1 VSDVP
6 PVQDQDSPRPRRGG
20 RAWWQWV
27 IGIGFILAAAGSYA
41 IRWVEKNHPE
51 WMLAMS
57 AEETVP
63 LRLPAGTQTVDTVPV
78 SAAALKDLNVLLI
91 TMDTTRGDRL
101 GYYGNSA
108 VKTPALDELAT
119 GGVIFSRAITTSPTT
134 LPSHSSIL
142 TGLYPFHH
150 GARMNGQTRLSPEHE
165 TMAEILGA
173 HGYQTAA
180 YVSAFV
186 LAKGFGV
193 AQGFTTYDDET
204 ERFDDAPIHREAERR
219 GDITTDL
226 ALGWLKAHQSGKFFL
241 WVHYYD
247 AHAPYELKPGFEEKY
262 VDNPYHGEIAFIDS
276 QVRRLTD
283 HLKASALQEKTLIVV
298 VGDHGEGRGQH
309 REWTHG
315 LLLYEP
321 TMHVPMLMNCPGKI
335 PPKLHVGREV
345 CIVDVLPTLAF
356 MLGVP
361 APAAVEGVNL
371 CSNWDAGRPIY
382 GETAEGFNQ
391 YGLAPLLSVRVD
403 GKKYVYAPIPELYD
417 LRSDEDEAND
427 IAQTDPQAAAKLHAQ
442 LQAYFG
448 VDLDKASS
456 VQGTVQLAGEDAE
469 KLAALGYVG
478 SGLTSSSGSGPMP
491 NPKDIMP
498 LINELEVAMDIKS
511 IEDRPIAI
519 ARLEALAAEHPD
531 FYAAHHKLADL
542 YYREG
547 QYFLAQ
553 SSLERALAIH
563 PDVTMNLVTLARCHM
578 NMKDTE
584 QAVAVYRRA
593 IESTSSK
600 AAIIA
605 ELGRLLL
612 VSGRTEEAIR
622 ELRAAFELMPAD
634 IETVEPLVE
643 AMQRVGHGLE
653 ATVLMRQK
661 LDERP
666 ELIAVRAALAG
677 LLAKDG
683 KLPEALSLLE
693 AGLVANP
700 DHPDLTNA
708 LVQILIDPAHGDA
721 SRVGEAVARMERVCS
736 EMKEVDPRY
745 LYTLAEAYVRQG
757 RPTEAIDTARTALEA
772 AQKAG
777 RTRLASKIE
786 RDLAKLESA
795 LRK

>member
-1 VSDVP
+1 MSDIA
-6 PVQDQDSPRPRRGG
+6 PVQDQNTPKPRGG
-20 RAWWQWV
+20 GRPWWQWV
-27 IGIGFILAAAGSYA
+27 IGIGFLLAAAGSYG
-41 IRWVEKNHPE
+41 IRWVEKHYPV
-51 WMLAMS
+51 WFLTMT

-63 LRLPAGTQTVDTVPV
+63 MRLPAGTQTVETVPV
-78 SAAALKDLNVLLI
+78 SASALQDVNVLLI

-101 GYYGNSA
+101 GYYGNSD
-108 VKTPALDELAT
+108 VQTPALDALAT
-119 GGVIFSRAITTSPTT
+119 GGVIFSRAMTTSPTT

-150 GARMNGQTRLSPEHE
+150 GARMNGQTRLAPEHE

-173 HGYQTAA
+173 RGYETAA

-186 LAKGFGV
+186 LSKTFGV

-204 ERFDDAPIHREAERR
+204 ETFEDAPIHREAERR
-219 GDITTDL
+219 GDVTTDR
-226 ALGWLKAHQSGKFFL
+226 ALGWLKTHKSGKFFL

-262 VDNPYHGEIAFIDS
+262 ADNPYHGEIAFIDS
-276 QVRRLTD
+276 QVQRLTD
-283 HLKASALQEKTLIVV
+283 YLKTSGLQEKTLIVV

-315 LLLYEP
+315 LLLYDP

-335 PPKLHVGREV
+335 PPRLHVAREV
-345 CIVDVLPTLAF
+345 CIVDVLPTVAF
-356 MLGVP
+356 MMGFP
-361 APAAVEGVNL
+361 SPSAVEGVNL
-371 CSNWDAGRPIY
+371 CSTWDAGRPIY

-391 YGLAPLLSVRVD
+391 YGLAPLLSVRAA
-403 GKKYVYAPIPELYD
+403 GKKYIYAPVPELYD
-417 LRSDEDEAND
+417 VRSDEDEEND
-427 IAQTDPQAAAKLHAQ
+427 LAQADAQDAAKLHAQ

-448 VDLDKASS
+448 DDLDKASS
-456 VQGTVQLAGEDAE
+456 VSGTVQLVGEDAE

-478 SGLTSSSGSGPMP
+478 SGLTSTSGSGPMP
-491 NPKDIMP
+491 NPKEIMP
-498 LINELEVAMDIKS
+498 LINELEVAMDVRT

-519 ARLEALAAEHPD
+519 ARMEALAAEHPD

-563 PDVTMNLVTLARCHM
+563 PDVTMNIVTLARCHM
-578 NMKDTE
+578 NMKETE

-593 IESTSSK
+593 IDSTSSK

-622 ELRAAFELMPAD
+622 ELRAAFELTPGD
-634 IETVEPLVE
+634 GETVEPLVE
-643 AMQRVGHGLE
+643 AMQRVGRSRE
-653 ATVLMRQK
+653 ASDLMRQK
-661 LDERP
+661 LDSRP
-666 ELIAVRAALAG
+666 EVIAVRAALAG

-683 KLPEALSLLE
+683 KLTEALSLLD
-693 AGLVANP
+693 AGLAENP
-700 DHPDLTNA
+700 GQPDLTNA

-721 SRVGEAVARMERVCS
+721 SRVAEAVSRMERVCAS
-736 EMKEVDPRY
+736 MKKADARL
-745 LYTLAEAYVRQG
+745 LYTLAMAYMRQG
-757 RPTEAIDTARTALEA
+757 NTGQAITTAQSALETARES
-772 AQKAG
+772 G
-777 RTRLASKIE
+777 RTRLAAKIE
-786 RDLAKLESA
+786 QDLAKLEPVVPQ
-795 LRK
+795 

>member
-1 VSDVP
+1 MSDVAP
-6 PVQDQDSPRPRRGG
+6 IQDQDTPRPRGGG
-20 RAWWQWV
+20 RPWWQWV
-27 IGIGFILAAAGSYA
+27 IGIGFLLAAAGSYA
-41 IRWVEKNHPE
+41 IRWVEKHYPV
-51 WMLAMS
+51 WFLTMT

-63 LRLPAGTQTVDTVPV
+63 LRLPTGTQTVETVPV
-78 SAAALKDLNVLLI
+78 AAGAMKGLNVLLI

-108 VKTPALDELAT
+108 VETPALDALAT

-262 VDNPYHGEIAFIDS
+262 ADNPYHGEIAFIDS

-283 HLKASALQEKTLIVV
+283 YLKTSALQEKTLIVV

-335 PPKLHVGREV
+335 PPRLHVGRDV

-361 APAAVEGVNL
+361 APSAVEGVNL
-371 CSNWDAGRPIY
+371 CSNWDDGRPIY
-382 GETAEGFNQ
+382 GETAEGFNA

-403 GKKYVYAPIPELYD
+403 GKKYVYAPNPELYD
-417 LRSDEDEAND
+417 VRSDEDEVND
-427 IAQTDPQAAAKLHAQ
+427 IAQTDPQDAAKLHAQ
-442 LQAYFG
+442 LQAFFG

-456 VQGTVQLAGEDAE
+456 VQGTVHLAGEDAE

-478 SGLTSSSGSGPMP
+478 SGLTASSGSGPMP

-498 LINELEVAMDIKS
+498 LINELEVAMDIRS

-578 NMKDTE
+578 NMKETE

-593 IESTSSK
+593 IDSTSSK
-600 AAIIA
+600 GAIIA

-622 ELRAAFELMPAD
+622 ELRAAFELMPGD
-634 IETVEPLVE
+634 IETVEPLVD
-643 AMQRVGHGLE
+643 AMQRVGHGIE

-666 ELIAVRAALAG
+666 ELIAVRAELAG

-693 AGLVANP
+693 AGLAEDP
-700 DHPDLTNA
+700 DQPDLTNA
-708 LVQILIDPAHGDA
+708 LVQILIDPVHGDA
-721 SRVGEAVARMERVCS
+721 SRVSDAVSRMERVCAN
-736 EMKEVDPRY
+736 MKKPDARL
-745 LYTLAEAYVRQG
+745 LYTLAMAYMRQG
-757 RPTEAIDTARTALEA
+757 NTGQAITTAQAALETARES
-772 AQKAG
+772 G
-777 RTRLASKIE
+777 RTRLAAKIE
-786 RDLAKLESA
+786 QDLAKLLPFA
-795 LRK
+795 PQ

>member
-1 VSDVP
+1 VSDIS
-6 PVQDQDSPRPRRGG
+6 PVQDHDTPKPRGG
-20 RAWWQWV
+20 GRPWWQWV
-27 IGIGFILAAAGSYA
+27 IGIGFLLAAAGSYA
-41 IRWVEKNHPE
+41 VRWVEKHYPA
-51 WMLAMS
+51 WLLTMT

-63 LRLPAGTQTVDTVPV
+63 LRLPTGTQTVETVPV
-78 SAAALKDLNVLLI
+78 SAGALKDLNVLLI

-108 VKTPALDELAT
+108 VETPALDALAT
-119 GGVIFSRAITTSPTT
+119 GGVFFSRAITTSPTT

-150 GARMNGQTRLSPEHE
+150 GARMNGQTRLPPEHE
-165 TMAEILGA
+165 TMAEILGGR
-173 HGYQTAA
+173 GYQTAA

-186 LAKGFGV
+186 LARGFGV

-219 GDITTDL
+219 GDMTTDL

-262 VDNPYHGEIAFIDS
+262 ADNPYHGEIAFIDS

-283 HLKASALQEKTLIVV
+283 HLKASGLQEKTLIVV
-298 VGDHGEGRGQH
+298 VGDHGESRGQH

-315 LLLYEP
+315 LLLYDP

-335 PPKLHVGREV
+335 PPRLHVAREV
-345 CIVDVLPTLAF
+345 CIVDVLPTMAF
-356 MLGVP
+356 MMGFSSP
-361 APAAVEGVNL
+361 SAVEGVNL
-371 CSNWDAGRPIY
+371 CSTWDAGRPIY
-382 GETAEGFNQ
+382 GETAEGFNA
-391 YGLAPLLSVRVD
+391 YGLAPLLSVRAD
-403 GKKYVYAPIPELYD
+403 GKKYIYAPIPELYD
-417 LRSDEDEAND
+417 LRSDEDELND
-427 IAQTDPQAAAKLHAQ
+427 IAQADPQAAAKLHAQ
-442 LQAYFG
+442 LQDYFG

-478 SGLTSSSGSGPMP
+478 SGLTASSGSGPMP

-498 LINELEVAMDIKS
+498 LINDLEVAMDIKS

-519 ARLEALAAEHPD
+519 AKLEALAAEHPD

-578 NMKDTE
+578 NMKDME

-593 IESTSSK
+593 IDSTSQK
-600 AAIIA
+600 GAIIA

-612 VSGRTEEAIR
+612 VGGRTEEAIR

-634 IETVEPLVE
+634 IETVEPLVD
-643 AMQRVGHGLE
+643 AFQRVGRGHE
-653 ATVLMRQK
+653 AAELMRQK
-661 LDERP
+661 LDARP
-666 ELIAVRAALAG
+666 ELISVRAALAG
-677 LLAKDG
+677 LLAKAG
-683 KLPEALSLLE
+683 KLPEALSLLD
-693 AGLVANP
+693 AGLTDNP
-700 DHPDLTNA
+700 GQPDLTNA
-708 LVQILIDPAHGDA
+708 LVQILIDPVHGDA
-721 SRVGEAVARMERVCS
+721 SRVGEAVSRMQRVCAD
-736 EMKEVDPRY
+736 MKKPDARL
-745 LYTLAEAYVRQG
+745 LYTLAMAYMRQG
-757 RPTEAIDTARTALEA
+757 NTSQAVTTAKAALETA
-772 AQKAG
+772 VKDG

-786 RDLAKLESA
+786 RDLAKLQTA
-795 LRK
+795 LQK